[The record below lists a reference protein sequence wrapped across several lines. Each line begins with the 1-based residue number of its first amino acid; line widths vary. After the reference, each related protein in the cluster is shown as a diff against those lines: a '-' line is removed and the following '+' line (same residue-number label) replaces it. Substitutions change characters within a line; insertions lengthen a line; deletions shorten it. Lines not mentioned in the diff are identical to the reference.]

1 MFRKNFNPLTTLIC
15 IVLVLI
21 VAVITAT
28 PVTHPIK
35 SIDETRE
42 MIAELGYQWQD
53 EGVPVIVFASSHC
66 PASKALEAEL
76 KRHEVYY
83 LRVDV
88 DTNEVG
94 RSLHGKI
101 GRNYFGTVATRA
113 TPTTVIGTTVI
124 RGNQVEAILKEIS
137 VQNQKYN

>member
-1 MFRKNFNPLTTLIC
+1 MFKKNFSPLGILIS
-15 IVLVLI
+15 IVLALI
-21 VAVITAT
+21 VAAITAT
-28 PVTHPIK
+28 PVAHPIK
-35 SIDETRE
+35 SLDETRE
-42 MIAELGYQWQD
+42 MIAELGYQWQGQ
-53 EGVPVIVFASSHC
+53 GVPVIVFANSHC
-66 PASKALEAEL
+66 PASKALETEL

-88 DTNEVG
+88 NTNEAG

-124 RGNQVEAILKEIS
+124 RGNQIETILEEIS
-137 VQNQKYN
+137 LQNQKYD